1 MDSCK
6 CDNPDHHQYQAAL
19 GEWSIT
25 EEGWTP
31 CVIYKSVCR
40 YCMTM
45 YINDL
50 TLLLQVFHNSLC
62 PYGINFVY
70 IEDAFPLDVPT

>member
-45 YINDL
+45 YINDKEWN
-50 TLLLQVFHNSLC
+50 LLEDDEAEMKWHNQL
-62 PYGINFVY
+62 I
-70 IEDAFPLDVPT
+70 